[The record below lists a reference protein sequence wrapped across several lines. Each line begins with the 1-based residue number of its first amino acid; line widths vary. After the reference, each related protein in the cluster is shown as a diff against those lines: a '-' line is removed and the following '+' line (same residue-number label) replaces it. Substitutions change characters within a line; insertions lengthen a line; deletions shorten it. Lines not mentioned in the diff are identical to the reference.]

1 MKLSHVFALAFVA
14 SAGAAYAADM
24 TAADADGDGMISA
37 DEFAAAYPDMDP
49 ATFVAVDVNADGM
62 IDAAEFETA
71 TGDGGLLAG

>member
-1 MKLSHVFALAFVA
+1 MKLSHIFALAFVVG
-14 SAGAAYAADM
+14 AGAAHAADM
-24 TAADADGDGMISA
+24 TAVDADGDGMISA